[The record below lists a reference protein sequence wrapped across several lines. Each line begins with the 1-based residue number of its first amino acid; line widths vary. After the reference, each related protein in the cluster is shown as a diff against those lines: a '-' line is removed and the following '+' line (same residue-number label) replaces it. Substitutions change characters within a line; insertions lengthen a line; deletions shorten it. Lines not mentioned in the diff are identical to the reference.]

1 MNLQVH
7 FVSELQFFVWLVWVS
22 LQLGVG
28 GQSDLK
34 SGFWL
39 LHAAALPR

>member
-7 FVSELQFFVWLVWVS
+7 FVSELQFFVWLVLAS

-28 GQSDLK
+28 GRMISNQV
-34 SGFWL
+34 SGSFML
-39 LHAAALPR
+39 LLSR